1 MACLVKRSQTA
12 IDSVYLP
19 GGEVKSTA
27 YYDILSEIKKG
38 IPSDVILNVKQSLEG
53 YVGKFIKN
61 STDNA
66 EVALG
71 LYANLYSKDFKS
83 WYGNDWTTT
92 GEEPKVEVVNGMKV
106 FKNSKG
112 EIRSIYNTGN
122 QKQGKAE
129 YYRSVASRKTG
140 ELTDYVRKTV
150 QVLNLRIKE
159 ARQLRDKVNNNPKL
173 SFEERTKQAKRFN
186 DIISDSIE
194 KKNLL
199 KEKNEL
205 EYLYLTA
212 ETDLDMAA
220 DVLFNSSRS
229 TMGDIRIAHR
239 AVEAWKNIAMVLGVK
254 DLSELSNEDAS
265 RISAIEARAIEQ
277 SRRLTDLSV
286 KLIAKT
292 FSNPN
297 KEIKA
302 EDLYNHLKGL
312 KNVGWISSQTRDIST
327 TGIPLVNLLAK
338 VIQEANLK
346 IDKEHNKNY
355 QRIDDAHNKIKNNAE
370 IKANGFS
377 IFFKE
382 QSKKFGD
389 NLIKTLGLVGRYSQN
404 YYDTMRAK
412 RKVLNNALEAAGN
425 DNVKKKDAYDQ
436 YNTWVAKNTILF
448 NAIPFLEESKYTDDQ
463 RVKVVNELLA
473 QGFTRDEIAD
483 IVKESERLY
492 NKFLD
497 QKERY
502 RIGLEVDYEND
513 KLAVPD
519 GQTKEKYINDLV
531 EKWDND
537 HNPIKFIDQMMQPKL
552 IANYAYKGMY
562 YTIKIP
568 RKTVD
573 NKDTG
578 YYDQN
583 FSRIAADKDLYE
595 FYTFFR
601 DFIKENLSY
610 LPEEEIDDLQSNFL
624 PVITEKIAVE
634 YGLTNL
640 KETTKGLGD
649 WFMKT
654 FTSVEY
660 QRREVVDPVTG
671 KKIYN
676 LQPKFINEEVPIE
689 DRSKDMVV
697 MMKMFGDMGLVYKH
711 KLQVQDY
718 VDAMNEIVQ
727 NTSKTQKVN
736 NFGET
741 LVETVA
747 PKNTQA
753 MVESEI
759 KRSFYGAPV
768 EESIVV
774 QGRKFYNAKEL
785 LTAGLHKSEKYKKA
799 QELEAQIKDLT
810 KELEKDSLTDIERV
824 NIEKEINKLKSEH
837 SNLGGRLF
845 SITKT
850 LDSNIKYSRLVAL
863 AFQPFSALRN
873 LLIGGV
879 NNVIHATGGRD
890 FNSKDLRTATAM
902 IKGSITKFWTKGNVV
917 SKDAA
922 KLLKFML
929 DTGTVEGEDG
939 LYKANLISKKT
950 AADKILDVLPNA
962 FTLMKGTDFLFKSQT
977 ALSMALNT
985 NIVTEK
991 GNVNL
996 YKALTDNLEFNEEL
1010 YGKYNPELNGGLEFE
1025 ELYDKFM
1032 LKNGQVAKKLHGLA
1046 TNRTGVMGK
1055 DNVMGRLLF
1064 LFKSWLPETLANRYE
1079 ARKYDEFLERDVEGY
1094 MRTFARLAFVE
1105 QGLPYAFKAM
1115 LRATFSDNTDDMNE
1129 LERENLR
1136 KAFAELVAIIAT
1148 SAIYFTIRGLAP
1160 DEDDEDRK
1168 KWNMII
1174 NQMELLQR
1182 DLTFYVDTDSLGDLT
1197 SQMVPSITS
1206 LNNLKTA
1213 LAAAFYHYPAGITGL
1228 ETNDDGEPL
1237 YDGERTILKI
1247 TKAVPGLNNINRMIY
1262 YQKKLSDAR

>member
-19 GGEVKSTA
+19 GGKVKSTA

-186 DIISDSIE
+186 DVISDSIE

-312 KNVGWISSQTRDIST
+312 KNVDWISSQTRDIST

-768 EESIVV
+768 EESMVV

-939 LYKANLISKKT
+939 LYKANLINKKT

-1094 MRTFARLAFVE
+1094 MRTFGRLAFVE

-1148 SAIYFTIRGLAP
+1148 SAIYFTIKGLAP

>member
-1 MACLVKRSQTA
+1 MACLVRRSQTA

-27 YYDILSEIKKG
+27 YYNILNEVNKG
-38 IPSDVILNVKQSLEG
+38 IPDDVALGVKQSLEG

-61 STDNA
+61 STDPN

-83 WYGNDWTTT
+83 WYGEDWTTT
-92 GEEPKVEVVNGMKV
+92 GEEPKVELVDGMKV
-106 FKNSKG
+106 FKNAKG

-122 QKQGKAE
+122 QKQGKAD
-129 YYRSVASRKTG
+129 YYRSVATKKTS
-140 ELTDYVRKTV
+140 ELTDYVRKTI

-173 SFEERTKQAKRFN
+173 SFEEKTKQAKRFN

-194 KKNLL
+194 KKNII

-205 EYLYLTA
+205 EYLYLIA
-212 ETDLDMAA
+212 ETDLDMAR

-239 AVEAWKNIAMVLGVK
+239 AVEAWKNITMVLGIQ
-254 DLSELSNEDAS
+254 DLSELSNDDQN
-265 RISAIEARAIEQ
+265 RISAIEANGIEL
-277 SRRLTDLSV
+277 SRRLTQLSV
-286 KLIAKT
+286 KLIAKN
-292 FSNPN
+292 FSTQN

-302 EDLYNHLKGL
+302 EDLYKQNEGL
-312 KNVGWISSQTRDIST
+312 KNVDWISSQARDIST
-327 TGIPLVNLLAK
+327 TGIPLINLLAK
-338 VIQEANLK
+338 IIQEANLK

-355 QRIDDAHNKIKNNAE
+355 QRIDDAHNKIKGNAE
-370 IKANGFS
+370 IKANGFN

-382 QSKKFGD
+382 QSAKIGD
-389 NLIKTLGLVGRYSQN
+389 NIVKTLGLVGRYSQN

-412 RKVLNNALEAAGN
+412 RKVLNNTLEAAGN
-425 DNVKKKDAYDQ
+425 DNVKKKDAYDK

-448 NAIPFLEESKYTDDQ
+448 NAVPFLEQANYTDEQ
-463 RVKVVNELLA
+463 RNQVVTDLLA

-483 IVKESERLY
+483 IVKEAERLY

-497 QKERY
+497 QKKRY
-502 RIGLEVDYEND
+502 AIGLEVDYEND

-519 GQTKEKYINDLV
+519 GQTKEQYINGLV
-531 EKWDND
+531 ESWDND
-537 HNPIKFIDQMMQPKL
+537 HNPIKFINQMMQPKL

-573 NKDTG
+573 NKDSG
-578 YYDQN
+578 FYDQN

-601 DFIKENLSY
+601 DFIKENLAY

-640 KETTKGLGD
+640 KETAKGLGD

-654 FTSVEY
+654 FSSVDY
-660 QRREVVDPVTG
+660 QRREIIDPVTG

-676 LQPKFINEEVPIE
+676 LQPKFINEEVPVE

-727 NTSKTQKVN
+727 NTGVTKKVN
-736 NFGET
+736 NFGE
-741 LVETVA
+741 VKIETVA

-759 KRSFYGAPV
+759 KRSFYGTPV
-768 EESIVV
+768 EEDMVFR
-774 QGRKFYNAKEL
+774 GRKFYNAYEL
-785 LTAGLHKSEKYKKA
+785 LTAGAYKSDKYKKA
-799 QELEAQIKDLT
+799 QDIENKIKELN
-810 KELEKDSLTDIERV
+810 KELEKDTLTDIERV
-824 NIEKEINKLKSEH
+824 DIEKEVVKLKSEH

-845 SITKT
+845 SLTKT

-890 FNSKDLRTATAM
+890 FNSKELGIATAM
-902 IKGSITKFWTKGNVV
+902 IKGSITKFWTRGNIV

-950 AADKILDVLPNA
+950 TADKILEVLPNA
-962 FTLMKGTDFLFKSQT
+962 FILMKSTDFLFKSQT
-977 ALSMALNT
+977 AVSMALSTKINT
-985 NIVTEK
+985 ASGEVS
-991 GNVNL
+991 L
-996 YKALTDNLEFNEEL
+996 YKALNDDLEFNEEL
-1010 YGKYNPELNGGLEFE
+1010 YGKYNPELNNGLEFE
-1025 ELYDKFM
+1025 EFYDKFM
-1032 LKNGQVAKKLHGLA
+1032 LKTGQVAKKLHGLA
-1046 TNRTGVMGK
+1046 SNRTGIMGK

-1079 ARKYDEFLERDVEGY
+1079 GRKYDEFLERDVEGY
-1094 MRTFARLAFVE
+1094 MRTFGRLAFVDE
-1105 QGLPYAFKAM
+1105 GIPYAFKAM
-1115 LRATFSDNTDDMNE
+1115 IRATFSDNTDDLGD
-1129 LERENLR
+1129 LEKENLR
-1136 KAFAELVAIIAT
+1136 KVFAELVAIMTTA
-1148 SAIYFTIRGLAP
+1148 ALYFTIRGLAP

-1168 KWNMII
+1168 KWNIAI
-1174 NQMELLQR
+1174 NQMELVVR
-1182 DLTFYVDTDSLGDLT
+1182 DLTFYIDTGSLGDLT

-1206 LNNLKTA
+1206 LNNLQTA
-1213 LAAAFYHYPAGITGL
+1213 LKAALYHYPAGITGL

-1237 YDGERTILKI
+1237 YDGERTLLKI

-1262 YQKKLSDAR
+1262 YQKKLTDAR